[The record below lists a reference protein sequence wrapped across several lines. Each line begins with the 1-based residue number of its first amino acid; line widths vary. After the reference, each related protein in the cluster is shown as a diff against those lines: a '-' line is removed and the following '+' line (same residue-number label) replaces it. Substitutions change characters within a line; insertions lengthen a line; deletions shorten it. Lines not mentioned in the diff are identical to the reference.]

1 MRSIRFKSPSS
12 SQSWMYI
19 KKKKKANKVKN
30 GSKQLQRKLWKKVK
44 KKNQKGLI
52 SCYLMIF
59 KHTGKWCKFLT
70 FFLTYGQNL
79 FQCHKLQEI
88 MHKQRKQLKFTRWGL
103 FSVHC
108 LLIGNLTH
116 AFKMSKHHLYNAF
129 RLCLCAT
136 EQLPQ
141 VEDEGEYNLQAA
153 PISWCTSPKP
163 IWEK

>member
-19 KKKKKANKVKN
+19 KKKKKLIKWKMDQSNYKENCGK
-30 GSKQLQRKLWKKVK
+30 KWKKKTK
-44 KKNQKGLI
+44 KGWYPVI
-52 SCYLMIF
+52 
-59 KHTGKWCKFLT
+59 WWFLNILENDVSSWL

-88 MHKQRKQLKFTRWGL
+88 MHKQRKQLKFTWWGL